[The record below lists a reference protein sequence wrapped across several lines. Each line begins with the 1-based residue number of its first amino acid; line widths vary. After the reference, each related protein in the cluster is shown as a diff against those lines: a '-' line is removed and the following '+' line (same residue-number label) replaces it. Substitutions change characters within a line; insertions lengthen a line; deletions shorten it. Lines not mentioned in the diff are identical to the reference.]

1 MGMTTVTEFEA
12 LASICA
18 AVGDA
23 IDADPALRDPISRVL
38 GIGDRAAAN
47 FEDLTSRDL
56 RHPPGAGTDE
66 LPSVDEAL
74 AQLAASPARADA
86 AATRLRAIA
95 GLVHADPA
103 YGRGGAKRNLVLPA
117 LTGGDLAPADVAPDL
132 LDQVE
137 RAQTNDDLRVV
148 TVNTNLV
155 RGLIGGVDLDPVP
168 TFQTDFV
175 RGGRTLEDVK
185 LVLNPENWPRCC
197 HWWSEM
203 VLQDPAGGRPHYR
216 ETVAESIGFLR
227 VDVCLQFVQTE
238 IPDEVVLDYRM
249 CDVAAHQPPTP
260 RVVVD
265 EGWIVGQRH
274 DDGVR
279 IRTSKRVQFADTI
292 GGRSLVPTA
301 VGLGYGMLA
310 EELVDSCL
318 ECEAAEHNWAP
329 VEVSDGR

>member
-1 MGMTTVTEFEA
+1 MTTVTEFEA

-23 IDADPALRDPISRVL
+23 IDGDPALRDRVARVL

-47 FEDLTSRDL
+47 FEDLAPPDPL
-56 RHPPGAGTDE
+56 NPPGVGTDE
-66 LPSVDEAL
+66 LPSVDQAL
-74 AQLAASPARADA
+74 AQLAAVPARGDA
-86 AATRLRAIA
+86 AATRLLAIA
-95 GLVHADPA
+95 GLVNADPS
-103 YGRGGAKRNLVLPA
+103 YGPDGAKRNLVLPA
-117 LTGGDLAPADVAPDL
+117 LTGGDLALAELAPEL

-137 RAQTNDDLRVV
+137 RAQTNDDLRAA
-148 TVNTNLV
+148 TVNANLTRV
-155 RGLIGGVDLDPVP
+155 VIGGDVDPVP
-168 TFQTDFV
+168 TFKTDFV
-175 RGGRTLEDVK
+175 RRARTLDDVK

-197 HWWSEM
+197 RWWSQM
-203 VLQDPAGGRPHYR
+203 VLQDRAGGRPHYR
-216 ETVAESIGFLR
+216 ETVAEGIGFLK
-227 VDVCLQFVQTE
+227 VEVCLQFVQTE
-238 IPDEVVLDYRM
+238 SPDEVVLDYRM
-249 CDVAAHQPPTP
+249 CDVAAHQPVNR

-279 IRTSKRVQFADTI
+279 ILTSKRVLFADTI

-318 ECEAAEHNWAP
+318 ECETAELKWAP
-329 VEVSDGR
+329 VEVSDGP

>member
-1 MGMTTVTEFEA
+1 MTTVTEFEA

-23 IDADPALRDPISRVL
+23 IDGDPALRDRVARVL

-47 FEDLTSRDL
+47 FEDLAPPDPL
-56 RHPPGAGTDE
+56 NPPGVGTDE
-66 LPSVDEAL
+66 LPSVDQAL
-74 AQLAASPARADA
+74 AQLAAVPARGDA
-86 AATRLRAIA
+86 AATRLLAIA
-95 GLVHADPA
+95 GLVNADPA
-103 YGRGGAKRNLVLPA
+103 YGPGGAKRNLVLPA
-117 LTGGDLAPADVAPDL
+117 LTGGDLALAELAPEL

-137 RAQTNDDLRVV
+137 RAQTNDDLRAA
-148 TVNTNLV
+148 TVNANLTRV
-155 RGLIGGVDLDPVP
+155 VIGGDVDPVP
-168 TFQTDFV
+168 TFKTDFV
-175 RGGRTLEDVK
+175 RRARTLDDVK

-197 HWWSEM
+197 RWWSQM
-203 VLQDPAGGRPHYR
+203 VLQDRAGGRPHYR
-216 ETVAESIGFLR
+216 ETVAEGIGFLK
-227 VDVCLQFVQTE
+227 VEVCLQFVQTE
-238 IPDEVVLDYRM
+238 SPDEVVLDYRM
-249 CDVAAHQPPTP
+249 CDVAAHQPVNR

-279 IRTSKRVQFADTI
+279 ILTSKRVLFADTI

-318 ECEAAEHNWAP
+318 ECETAELKWAP
-329 VEVSDGR
+329 VEVSDGP